1 MPEQLLDFP
10 QYVERT
16 EASRQRLLHPIAFD
30 DDRDDLEWTVRDVIE
45 ELEYLVDMKA
55 TMAPEE
61 FRDGVR
67 EQARRLCRC
76 RK

>member
-16 EASRQRLLHPIAFD
+16 ETTRQRLLHPIAFD

-61 FRDGVR
+61 FVDGVR
-67 EQARRLCRC
+67 EQAKRLL
-76 RK
+76 K

>member
-1 MPEQLLDFP
+1 LSALPDFP
-10 QYVERT
+10 TYVERT
-16 EASRQRLLHPIAFD
+16 EAARQRMLQPIAFD

-61 FRDGVR
+61 FVDGVR
-67 EQARRLCRC
+67 EQARRLL
-76 RK
+76 K

>member
-16 EASRQRLLHPIAFD
+16 EAARQRLLQPIAFD
-30 DDRDDLEWTVRDVIE
+30 DDRNDLERTVRDVIE

-61 FRDGVR
+61 FVDGVR
-67 EQARRLCRC
+67 EQARRLL
-76 RK
+76 K

>member
-1 MPEQLLDFP
+1 MLEQLLDFP

-16 EASRQRLLHPIAFD
+16 EPTRQRLLHPIAFD

-61 FRDGVR
+61 FVDGVR
-67 EQARRLCRC
+67 EQDRRLL
-76 RK
+76 K

>member
-16 EASRQRLLHPIAFD
+16 ETTRQRLLQPIAFD

-61 FRDGVR
+61 FVDGVR
-67 EQARRLCRC
+67 EQARRLL
-76 RK
+76 K

>member
-1 MPEQLLDFP
+1 MLEQLLDFP

-16 EASRQRLLHPIAFD
+16 EPTRQRLLHPIAFD

-61 FRDGVR
+61 FVDGVR
-67 EQARRLCRC
+67 EQARRLL
-76 RK
+76 K

>member
-45 ELEYLVDMKA
+45 ELEYLVDIKA

-61 FRDGVR
+61 FVDGVR
-67 EQARRLCRC
+67 EQARRLL
-76 RK
+76 K

>member
-55 TMAPEE
+55 TKAPEE
-61 FRDGVR
+61 FVDGVR
-67 EQARRLCRC
+67 EQARRLL
-76 RK
+76 K